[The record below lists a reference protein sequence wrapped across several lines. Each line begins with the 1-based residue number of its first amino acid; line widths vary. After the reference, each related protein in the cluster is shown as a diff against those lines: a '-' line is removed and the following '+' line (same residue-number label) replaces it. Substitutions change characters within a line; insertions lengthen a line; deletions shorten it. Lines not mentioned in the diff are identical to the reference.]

1 MLITSIHSFVQ
12 GKVLGRGYY
21 QKKGPSKMKVGPCSC
36 YHLEGHLLLV
46 MPLTKGLP
54 GSEYK
59 KRDTAVVVERTF
71 SGFVL
76 FMVAEEVDI
85 QV

>member
-1 MLITSIHSFVQ
+1 
-12 GKVLGRGYY
+12 
-21 QKKGPSKMKVGPCSC
+21 
-36 YHLEGHLLLV
+36 